1 MKNSIFT
8 TLLLLGTI
16 LNIGLSQSEI
26 SGTVTEKSGTPIIG
40 ANVFIEGS
48 YDGDV
53 TDAEGHFRFKTD
65 LTGEQSLTVSYL
77 GYESKQIAGL
87 VSSLQNIQV
96 QLRESAASLD
106 AVEINAS
113 TFKAGD
119 NSKLAVLKPLDMVTT
134 AGSMG
139 DVIAA
144 IQTLPGTQSNA
155 EDGRLFV
162 RGGDANE
169 TKIYIDGMR
178 VFSPYTRTVS
188 GTPSRGRYSP
198 FLFKGT
204 SFSTGGYDTEFG
216 QALSGVLDLNTIDN
230 PNQTETN
237 LSLMT
242 VGLGIGHTQKG
253 EKQSVSFSTSYID
266 LTPYYLVAPT
276 RLNFSK
282 PFKVFS
288 GEMVHRYNIKDGII
302 KTYIA
307 GDMGG
312 VSLNNKN
319 LSTNADEAVSILNK
333 NIYANSSLTKLID
346 DKTSLRLGVSYG
358 LNDDDLEVDSFLM
371 DEQLQGLHVKTA
383 FKTILSDFHILNYG
397 AEFINEK
404 NTISKGLISQNA
416 FYEDDLSRNQYALFA
431 STDYFFSKNLAFKFG
446 LRGEYNTL
454 LKTKEID
461 PRLTMAY
468 KLGKESQISASYGQY
483 NQEVGAPFLFSNTA
497 VSNEKSEHYLLNYNY
512 KNKKTILRLETYY
525 KKYKDLVTYDFDDFQ
540 FQQVANDGFG
550 KAYGVD
556 VFFRADNHIKYLD
569 MWVSYSWL
577 HNERKYKDY
586 PSLVTPAYSTDH
598 NFSLVTKTWIPKL
611 KSQLGLTYNLTS
623 GRPYDDKNSDDFMAA
638 RSKMYN
644 NISLSWAYLISQQK
658 IFFVSVSNVTRF
670 KNEYGNRYADMPN
683 SNGVFALEI
692 IRPNDDQ
699 FFFAGF
705 FITMSKDKMKNQLDN
720 L

>member
-198 FLFKGT
+198 FLFK
-204 SFSTGGYDTEFG
+204 
-216 QALSGVLDLNTIDN
+216 
-230 PNQTETN
+230 
-237 LSLMT
+237 
-242 VGLGIGHTQKG
+242 
-253 EKQSVSFSTSYID
+253 
-266 LTPYYLVAPT
+266 
-276 RLNFSK
+276 
-282 PFKVFS
+282 
-288 GEMVHRYNIKDGII
+288 
-302 KTYIA
+302 
-307 GDMGG
+307 
-312 VSLNNKN
+312 
-319 LSTNADEAVSILNK
+319 
-333 NIYANSSLTKLID
+333 
-346 DKTSLRLGVSYG
+346 
-358 LNDDDLEVDSFLM
+358 VD
-371 DEQLQGLHVKTA
+371 
-383 FKTILSDFHILNYG
+383 
-397 AEFINEK
+397 
-404 NTISKGLISQNA
+404 
-416 FYEDDLSRNQYALFA
+416 
-431 STDYFFSKNLAFKFG
+431 
-446 LRGEYNTL
+446 
-454 LKTKEID
+454 
-461 PRLTMAY
+461 
-468 KLGKESQISASYGQY
+468 
-483 NQEVGAPFLFSNTA
+483 
-497 VSNEKSEHYLLNYNY
+497 
-512 KNKKTILRLETYY
+512 
-525 KKYKDLVTYDFDDFQ
+525 
-540 FQQVANDGFG
+540 
-550 KAYGVD
+550 
-556 VFFRADNHIKYLD
+556 
-569 MWVSYSWL
+569 
-577 HNERKYKDY
+577 
-586 PSLVTPAYSTDH
+586 
-598 NFSLVTKTWIPKL
+598 
-611 KSQLGLTYNLTS
+611 
-623 GRPYDDKNSDDFMAA
+623 
-638 RSKMYN
+638 
-644 NISLSWAYLISQQK
+644 
-658 IFFVSVSNVTRF
+658 
-670 KNEYGNRYADMPN
+670 NRYTL
-683 SNGVFALEI
+683 F
-692 IRPNDDQ
+692 Q
-699 FFFAGF
+699 
-705 FITMSKDKMKNQLDN
+705 
-720 L
+720 